1 MARDVLVKICGIHED
16 EALIAAVEAGADLI
30 GLVFYPPSPRFITFD
45 AAAELTQFLPED
57 VRVVGLFVDPDDTQ
71 IETALNSV
79 RLDFLQ
85 LHGRETVERVEA
97 IRQEFGHP
105 VIKSIAVETAS
116 DLEGAAEM
124 AQVADWLLFD
134 AKPPQGA
141 GLPGGNAASFDWDLL
156 KGRKWPCPW
165 LLAGGLTAENVAA
178 AIAATGAT
186 AVDVSSGVETAPG
199 IKAPDEI
206 RRFIAA
212 AKG

>member
-1 MARDVLVKICGIHED
+1 MAGDVLVKICGIHED

-30 GLVFYPPSPRFITFD
+30 GLVFHPASPRFITFD
-45 AAAELTQFLPED
+45 AAADLTQFLPED
-57 VRVVGLFVDPDDTQ
+57 VRVVGLFVDPDDAQ

-85 LHGRETVERVEA
+85 LHGSETVARVEA

-105 VIKSIAVETAS
+105 VIKSIAVAAGA
-116 DLEGAAEM
+116 DLDGAAEM

-141 GLPGGNAASFDWDLL
+141 DRPGGNAASFDWELL

-165 LLAGGLTAENVAA
+165 LLAGGLTPENVAVA
-178 AIAATGAT
+178 VKASGAK

-199 IKAPDEI
+199 IKDPDRI